1 MKNRGEKHGNNSRR
15 AALKK
20 MMVGAGAVVSLPIV
34 GPGAGPL
41 SAAPTI
47 ADPTKAGA
55 RDPIHDPNWKP
66 EFLDSHQNSMVEV
79 LTELIIPATDSPGAK
94 AARVNRF
101 IDLWMNDEEAH
112 EQREFLEGL
121 SWLDGRSLQLYRK
134 PFTELT
140 AEQQTQ
146 ILTPLAKA
154 DNKNPDDAIG
164 VRFFQDLKDM
174 TIFGYY
180 TSQIGL
186 EQDLHYVG
194 DEYHN
199 SFPGACTHSQHQS

>member
-1 MKNRGEKHGNNSRR
+1 MKNGREKQGDNSRR

-20 MMVGAGAVVSLPIV
+20 MMASAGAVVSLPVI
-34 GPGAGPL
+34 GQGAARRP
-41 SAAPTI
+41 APATL
-47 ADPTKAGA
+47 ADPMQSAG
-55 RDPIHDPNWKP
+55 RDPIHQANWKP
-66 EFLDSHQNSMVEV
+66 KFFDLHQNEMVEV

-94 AARVNRF
+94 AALVNRF
-101 IDLWMNDEEAH
+101 MDLWLNDEEADK
-112 EQREFLEGL
+112 QREFLEGL
-121 SWLDGRSLQLYRK
+121 SLLDGRSLRLHSK
-134 PFTELT
+134 PFTALS

-146 ILTPLAKA
+146 ILTPLADA

-164 VRFFQDLKDM
+164 VCFFQTLKDM

-186 EQDLHYVG
+186 EQDLQYVG

-199 SFPGACTHSQHQS
+199 SFPGACAHSEHQT